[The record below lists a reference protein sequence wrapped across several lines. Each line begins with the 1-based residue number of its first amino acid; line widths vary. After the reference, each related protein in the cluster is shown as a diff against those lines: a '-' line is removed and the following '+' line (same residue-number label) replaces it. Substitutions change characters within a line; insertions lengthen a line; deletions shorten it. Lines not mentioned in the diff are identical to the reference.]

1 MPRARPLCASMSVGL
16 KRISNDD
23 AENLFVSGRGAGF
36 YVVYRWL
43 GVDGSPYIVL
53 HRT

>member
-23 AENLFVSGRGAGF
+23 AENLFVSGCGAGF
-36 YVVYRWL
+36 YVVSRRL